1 LGQAWVLFWP
11 KRNFKDGRLIIWTIG
26 WDLIALEMAC
36 KKTRETKKTDVVF
49 NPTFVT
55 LRFYIHVYIH
65 VGNMLLVDDTPY
77 KKMFNSSYG
86 PIFLELFMAFM
97 GRINICWV
105 QFSLT
110 WKIFICL
117 DTMFPP
123 LLKIILLVGLD
134 VFM

>member
-1 LGQAWVLFWP
+1 MQNPHFLLDKPNKPIFD
-11 KRNFKDGRLIIWTIG
+11 KNFDG
-26 WDLIALEMAC
+26 
-36 KKTRETKKTDVVF
+36 F
-49 NPTFVT
+49 FSTFLYT
-55 LRFYIHVYIH
+55 H
-65 VGNMLLVDDTPY
+65 VGNMLLVDDKPY
-77 KKMFNSSYG
+77 KNMFNSSYNA
-86 PIFLELFMAFM
+86 IFLESFMAFM